1 MHSLWQDVRYSTR
14 MLLKHPA
21 FTLIAVITLALGIGA
36 NTAIFSVVNAVLIKP
51 LAFAESDQLMQVY
64 EDASAIGF
72 PRGDVSVGNYVD
84 WKKQQTVF
92 EDMAAVTTRS
102 FSLTGDGEPERVLA
116 HAVTASFLPTLGV
129 QPMLGRN
136 FLAEEDQPG
145 ANKAA
150 IISHDLWQRRYG
162 SQESIVGKDIFI
174 DEAKYTVIGV
184 MPSGFQFMVNTV
196 DLYLPVAFTPQ
207 QLANHDNHNYTVV
220 ARLKPGVTRAQADAE
235 IQTISQRIVRDHP
248 KEAEGLK
255 SVVEPLQE
263 GIVGSVRRPL
273 LVLLVAAGLVLLIAC
288 ANIANLQLSRAVGRG
303 REMAVRAALGASRT
317 RIARHLLV
325 ESVLLACA
333 GGVLGLLVALW
344 SFALLKQ
351 LIPPAMSLST
361 NLTLDSTVLGYALA
375 ISCLT
380 GILFGLAPA
389 LRASK
394 IDLNEALK
402 QGSRGSS
409 GSGGKL
415 RGLFVVGE
423 MALALVLL
431 IGAGLM
437 IQTIYHLLGQYS
449 FVQPERLLTL
459 RTILPDSK
467 YRDLREYAEKEHG
480 KRLAFYDQVLDRVG
494 ALPGVVSVGYTTS
507 VPLGWKGGANSVVIE
522 SRQSETGQPPSAI
535 HRQISSNYFQT
546 MGIGLRAGRYFDD
559 SDGPQSMPVAIV
571 NESMAREWR
580 GEDPLG
586 KRFKLG
592 AEDAPWVTVVGVIA
606 DVRQMGM
613 DVPVKAEMYFPYRQI
628 ASHPW
633 FGPRDLVIR
642 TLDDPNTLVAAAR
655 SEIHAVDPNQPISNI
670 ATMEELLIK
679 ETGSR
684 RLGMILLA
692 VFAGLALLLSSL
704 GIYAVLSYF
713 VTQQTAEM
721 GIRLAL
727 GAQRRD
733 VLGIVLK
740 KGMGWTLLGVVIGLM
755 ASFALARLMGSL
767 LFGVSATDPITFLAV
782 ALILTSVALL
792 ACAIPARR
800 ATKVDPLVALRYE

>member
-1 MHSLWQDVRYSTR
+1 MDLVVKDIRYGIRS
-14 MLLKHPA
+14 LLKRPG
-21 FTLIAVITLALGIGA
+21 FTTIAIITLALGIGA
-36 NTAIFSVVNAVLIKP
+36 NTAIFSVFNAVLVKP
-51 LAFAESDQLMQVY
+51 LPFTEPEQLMRVY
-64 EDASAIGF
+64 EDASAIGVA
-72 PRGDVSVGNYVD
+72 RGDVAPGNYAD
-84 WKKQQTVF
+84 WKKQQMVF
-92 EDMAAVTTRS
+92 GDMAAVTTRS
-102 FSLTGDGEPERVLA
+102 FSLTGDGDPERVLA
-116 HAVTASFLPTLGV
+116 HAVTHSFLPTLGV

-145 ANKAA
+145 ASKAA
-150 IISHDLWQRRYG
+150 IISHGLWKRRYG
-162 SQESIVGKDIFI
+162 SQESIVGKDILL
-174 DEAKYTVIGV
+174 DETKYTVVGV
-184 MPSGFQFMVNTV
+184 MPPGFQFMVNSV
-196 DLYLPVAFTPQ
+196 DLLLPVAFTPQ

-273 LVLLVAAGLVLLIAC
+273 LVLVVAAGMVLLIAC
-288 ANIANLQLSRAVGRG
+288 ANIANLQLSRAISRG
-303 REMAVRAALGASRT
+303 REMAVRAALGASRA
-317 RIARHLLV
+317 RIMRQLLV

-333 GGVLGLLVALW
+333 GGILGLLVALW
-344 SFALLKQ
+344 SFGLLKQ
-351 LIPPAMSLST
+351 LIPPGMSLST
-361 NLTLDSTVLGYALA
+361 NLTIDSTVLGYALA

-380 GILFGLAPA
+380 GILFGFAPA

-402 QGSRGSS
+402 QGSRASS
-409 GSGGKL
+409 SSSGKL
-415 RGLFVVGE
+415 RGSFVVCE

-449 FVQPERLLTL
+449 FVHPERLLTL

-467 YRDLREYAEKEHG
+467 YRDLREYAEKEHA
-480 KRLAFYDQVLDRVG
+480 KRVAFYDQVLDRVG
-494 ALPGVVSVGYTTS
+494 ALPSVVSAGYATS
-507 VPLGWKGGANSVVIE
+507 VPLGWKGGINGVVIE
-522 SRQSETGQPPSAI
+522 SRQSETGPPPTAI

-592 AEDAPWVTVVGVIA
+592 APDAPWVTVVGVIA

-613 DVPVKAEMYFPYRQI
+613 DAPVKAEMYFPYCQI

-642 TLDDPNTLVAAAR
+642 TLDDPNTLIAATR
-655 SEIHAVDPNQPISNI
+655 REIHAVDPNQPISNI

-692 VFAGLALLLSSL
+692 GFAGLALLLSSL

-733 VLGIVLK
+733 IFGIVLK
-740 KGMGWTLLGVVIGLM
+740 KGMGWTLLGVALGLL
-755 ASFALARLMGSL
+755 AALAFSRFMASL
-767 LFGVSATDPITFLAV
+767 LFGVRATDPITFV
-782 ALILTSVALL
+782 AIAIVLTLVALL
-792 ACAIPARR
+792 ACYLPARR